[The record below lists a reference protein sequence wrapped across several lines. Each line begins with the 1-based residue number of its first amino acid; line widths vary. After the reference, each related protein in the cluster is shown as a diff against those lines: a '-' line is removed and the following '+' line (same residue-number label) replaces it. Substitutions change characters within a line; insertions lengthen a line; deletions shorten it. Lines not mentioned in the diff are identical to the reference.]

1 MHRRFLLNVV
11 IAQRSAIFQLSPR
24 KNQPLLIRW
33 NPFLVLNFRLDVVNR
48 IRRFDVQRDGFAGES
63 FDENLMRSTKRT
75 VKRGERT
82 KGGKD
87 REIQTGKPEERGDKE
102 REKRERER

>member
-1 MHRRFLLNVV
+1 
-11 IAQRSAIFQLSPR
+11 
-24 KNQPLLIRW
+24 
-33 NPFLVLNFRLDVVNR
+33 
-48 IRRFDVQRDGFAGES
+48 
-63 FDENLMRSTKRT
+63 MRSTKRT